1 MIEVTD
7 LKFEY
12 GDGGRKENSDSPFSL
27 QVPRLSVTAGTS
39 AAVVGPS
46 GSGKTTLLHLL
57 SGILI
62 PGSGSIAIGG
72 FHPAGESDSARRRH
86 RLRNIGMVFQNFE
99 LIEYLSV
106 LDNVLLPCRIDT
118 SIPLTSELRD
128 RARELLSHCGL
139 EHLVRRNIT
148 QLSQGE
154 QQRVAIC
161 RALLTSPALILAD
174 EPTGNLDPTTSQQIM
189 NLLLNSVRD
198 QGATLVMVTHD
209 HSLLNQFDQTIDFLQ
224 FLSSPNARQE
234 SQQ

>member
-62 PGSGSIAIGG
+62 PGSGSIAIGE

-118 SIPLTSELRD
+118 SIPLTPELRD

-148 QLSQGE
+148 RLSQGE

>member
-62 PGSGSIAIGG
+62 PGSGSIAIGE

-118 SIPLTSELRD
+118 SIPLTPELRD